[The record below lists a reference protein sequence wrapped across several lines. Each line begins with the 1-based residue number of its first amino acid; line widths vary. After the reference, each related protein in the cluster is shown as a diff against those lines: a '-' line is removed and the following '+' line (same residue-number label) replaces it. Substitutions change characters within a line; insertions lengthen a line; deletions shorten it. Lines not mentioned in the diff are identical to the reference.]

1 MNIFGGQDGPKTEAL
16 NKAKAKVK
24 TEAKAKK
31 ASQKSKASS
40 SSTPETKPSAPNS
53 SAPKQTDDQ
62 LLSVIQ
68 SYEQKE
74 QNNAYVTA
82 SGLRR
87 SGSFAMAVV
96 GYKTSS
102 SHNMY
107 RINKDGSVTRIAA
120 LQTMDSIIFMQL
132 RQAGMSLENIA
143 SLSDMTVGRFQDL
156 IANQCKYAGGDAPG
170 FNDGSFYGIQ
180 TKGQWA
186 LDDNAVCIIKDKLT
200 TVITSMN
207 TSKSDKIICVSA
219 QSTPNAQVSNPNVN
233 VITSFN
239 VWFITKNGN
248 FSSHAITFTTDMSFN
263 QTVTL
268 DGKRL

>member
-1 MNIFGGQDGPKTEAL
+1 MNIFGGQDGPKTEAS

-107 RINKDGSVTRIAA
+107 RINKDGSVTRIAI
-120 LQTMDSIIFMQL
+120 QQQL
-132 RQAGMSLENIA
+132 NPITLLQAGMPLNNIA
-143 SLSDMTVGRFQDL
+143 DLSGLTVDKVQQCME
-156 IANQCKYAGGDAPG
+156 NQCGYGGGNTPG
-170 FNDGSFYGIQ
+170 YDQNSFQGVQVDGQSILSQVSMSVIEYH
-180 TKGQWA
+180 
-186 LDDNAVCIIKDKLT
+186 LNAII
-200 TVITSMN
+200 SQQN
-207 TSKSDKIICVSA
+207 SSKSPDDKIICVA
-219 QSTPNAQVSNPNVN
+219 ARPNPNSQVVNPNVN
-233 VITSFN
+233 VVTS
-239 VWFITKNGN
+239 WQADFITQSGHLTTHN
-248 FSSHAITFTTDMSFN
+248 ITFTTDMDWN